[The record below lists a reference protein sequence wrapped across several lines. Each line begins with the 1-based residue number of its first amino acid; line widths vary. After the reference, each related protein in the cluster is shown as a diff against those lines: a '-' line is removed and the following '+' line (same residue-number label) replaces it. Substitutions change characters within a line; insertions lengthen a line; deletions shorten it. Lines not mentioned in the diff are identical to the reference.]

1 MCGCAREFQ
10 EACGEGWNVEL
21 RFAGKSLNRKGERD
35 TPGREPCLQSGR
47 RRWGAPGVG
56 AEDEAQRG
64 GPVQEP
70 RGGAT
75 ADGETRPAPGKGLLC
90 NSGPLPRYVPLRST
104 PHLLSVCVS
113 LPPRLSV
120 CL

>member
-56 AEDEAQRG
+56 AEDAAQRG

-75 ADGETRPAPGKGLLC
+75 ADRGDTPCTGEGAPLQL
-90 NSGPLPRYVPLRST
+90 GPSP
-104 PHLLSVCVS
+104 SVCASPQHTPLALRLCVS
-113 LPPRLSV
+113 PSAFV